1 MHLNIYKLMT
11 IMCKCSCVLY
21 SDVPI
26 QWRLKE
32 LDILFCCCVVQMS
45 ASGPTVG
52 GLNFNNSS
60 SAASGLQSRGVSLPL
75 APVADAGK
83 SYGSFFGC
91 D

>member
-1 MHLNIYKLMT
+1 
-11 IMCKCSCVLY
+11 
-21 SDVPI
+21 
-26 QWRLKE
+26 
-32 LDILFCCCVVQMS
+32 MS